1 VSISGNDLFQLH
13 LWSKS
18 NRSFDYSCVE
28 IFANDVFNGVSKLEK
43 TCHTNW
49 NKIDVDSFW
58 HIVNF
63 TRKLGYI
70 LTIIDLAKNADIDFY
85 YIMAKSDKYFS
96 NIKLIPF
103 LGTIPTVVVPAT
115 ALLCNRKSIG
125 TSFGSDPAGDV
136 YISLTDFETNADTLD
151 VDKEVDL
158 KILSRF
164 RVSKVV
170 AKLVDNLLQNEEFKT
185 GNRFEIDMNSNFVSI
200 QYANLLDFNGS
211 FLNDLSCFINTL
223 NIAKLCNFF

>member
-1 VSISGNDLFQLH
+1 V
-13 LWSKS
+13 
-18 NRSFDYSCVE
+18 
-28 IFANDVFNGVSKLEK
+28 
-43 TCHTNW
+43 
-49 NKIDVDSFW
+49 
-58 HIVNF
+58 
-63 TRKLGYI
+63 
-70 LTIIDLAKNADIDFY
+70 
-85 YIMAKSDKYFS
+85 
-96 NIKLIPF
+96 
-103 LGTIPTVVVPAT
+103 T

-170 AKLVDNLLQNEEFKT
+170 AKLVDNLLQSEEFKT